1 MRLAVAS
8 MDGYTVDLHFGQAT
22 AFYIYEVGDDAIR
35 QEDFVEVEKYCNADP
50 THKFHETRFQS
61 IAKALNGCTAVVSVR
76 IGDLP
81 RKALADAGIAHV
93 DISGPVSTALPEAVK
108 QLKDAAAT
116 A

>member
-22 AFYIYEVGDDAIR
+22 AFYIYEVEDGAIR

-50 THKFHETRFQS
+50 THKFHDTRFQA
-61 IAKALNGCTAVVSVR
+61 IAKALSGCTAVVSVR
-76 IGDLP
+76 IGDMP
-81 RKALADAGIAHV
+81 RQALAEAGIAHV

-108 QLKDAAAT
+108 LLKKAAAT
-116 A
+116 V

>member
-22 AFYIYEVGDDAIR
+22 AFYIYEVEADAIR

-50 THKFHETRFQS
+50 THQFHETRFQT
-61 IAKALNGCTAVVSVR
+61 IAKALSGCFAVVSVR

-81 RKALADAGIAHV
+81 RQALADAGIGHIE
-93 DISGPVSTALPEAVK
+93 ISGPVATALPEAVK
-108 QLKDAAAT
+108 QLQEIVT

>member
-35 QEDFVEVEKYCNADP
+35 QEDFVEVEKYCNADL
-50 THKFHETRFQS
+50 THKFHESRFQA
-61 IAKALNGCTAVVSVR
+61 IAQALSGCVAVVSVR

-81 RKALADAGIAHV
+81 RQALADAGIAHV
-93 DISGPVSTALPEAVK
+93 EISGPVSTALPEAVK
-108 QLKDAAAT
+108 RLMNTAA
-116 A
+116 